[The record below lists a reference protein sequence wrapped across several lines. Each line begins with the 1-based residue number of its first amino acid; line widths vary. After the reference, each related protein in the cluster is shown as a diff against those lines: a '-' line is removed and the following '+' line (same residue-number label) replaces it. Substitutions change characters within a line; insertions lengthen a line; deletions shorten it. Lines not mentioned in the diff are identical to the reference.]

1 MRPRNLIFMKR
12 EFLKK
17 WRLGLHQFYANSSR
31 TNTTMSFMER
41 KTLLVLSGDIAMA
54 SVRDGKTSWSRAL
67 LTSSLK
73 QVNNDESNNTDKV
86 LIRTILGNDFDEGL
100 NIAKASTSSS
110 SFGSLSCNTGS
121 VNNNNSN
128 NNRSVRIKK
137 ILRKSCAM
145 QRASRKGDCSCR
157 ASSRTIAKRMV
168 KKRTQVLKGLV
179 PGGEALVDESLLF
192 EETMDYLVALQARV
206 DVMRQLVKASERI
219 ARSTTSRVSSMIPM
233 SRINNVM

>member
-17 WRLGLHQFYANSSR
+17 WMLGLQFYADSSR
-31 TNTTMSFMER
+31 TNTMSFMER
-41 KTLLVLSGDIAMA
+41 KTILALSGDIAMA

-73 QVNNDESNNTDKV
+73 QANNNDDESNNTNKG
-86 LIRTILGNDFDEGL
+86 LIRSILGNDFEGL
-100 NIAKASTSSS
+100 NIAKASNSSSS
-110 SFGSLSCNTGS
+110 SFGSHSCNTSSS
-121 VNNNNSN
+121 VNNNNN
-128 NNRSVRIKK
+128 NDNKRVRIKK
-137 ILRKSCAM
+137 ILRRSCAM
-145 QRASRKGDCSCR
+145 QRASRRKGDCSCR
-157 ASSRTIAKRMV
+157 ASSRKIAKRMV

-179 PGGEALVDESLLF
+179 PGGEAMVDESLLL

-219 ARSTTSRVSSMIPM
+219 AMTTISRVSEHGLQES
-233 SRINNVM
+233 N